1 MALLIPSRAQSA
13 LSFKA
18 NKFKSSSRT
27 GPTEVIYYYF
37 LDGELFDMGTLDN
50 KKVIL
55 HGMYLLNRHQTK
67 QFANIKMG
75 KNDKAI
81 FITTEGSAKGK
92 ELEIKLER
100 MKLQNITNAVNKINE
115 ALKQHAEDSA
125 I

>member
-1 MALLIPSRAQSA
+1 MSS
-13 LSFKA
+13 KA
-18 NKFKSSSRT
+18 KSIDDKNEKLEISLGSSDKKVT
-27 GPTEVIYYYF
+27 YYYF

-67 QFANIKMG
+67 QFSNIKMG

-92 ELEIKLER
+92 DLEVKLEK
-100 MKLQNITNAVNKINE
+100 MKLQNITKAVNKINE
-115 ALKQHAEDSA
+115 ALKQHAEDSDL
-125 I
+125 